1 MNIAN
6 EFDAMHD
13 ELNSLYAEEVKIRQK
28 KNDVKH
34 RLTLGFD
41 PVIQKL
47 HEIGD
52 YAKHDE
58 DRVRFL
64 SFKTFRE
71 CTPEIIDIE
80 KPGIYTI
87 DSFKEH
93 TNYIDGE
100 YKGVTFISVAL
111 YDEWDYRDNEHYKF
125 DLWLPKSWFESD
137 AWASKYKELFD
148 ELMEPIIAQ
157 EKLEATEAE
166 ERERMQYEK
175 LKAKFEQNFN

>member
-13 ELNSLYAEEVKIRQK
+13 ELNNLYAEEVKIRQK

-64 SFKTFRE
+64 SFETFRKCE
-71 CTPEIIDIE
+71 PKIIDIE

-87 DSFKEH
+87 DSFKER

-111 YDEWDYRDNEHYKF
+111 YDEWDYRDDEHYKF
-125 DLWLPKSWFESD
+125 NLWLPKPWFESD
-137 AWASKYKELFD
+137 DWVHKYKELFD
-148 ELMEPIIAQ
+148 KEMEPILAQ
-157 EKLEATEAE
+157 EKADLKEAE
-166 ERERMQYEK
+166 EHERMQYEK
-175 LKAKFEQNFN
+175 LKAKFEQTGE